1 MDIGFIGLGKMGL
14 PMARRLIE
22 AKHQLVV
29 FDTRKEAVDKLI
41 ALGAQAATSPR
52 DVADRTETVMASLP
66 SLQASL
72 EVATAGGGVIEGR
85 RVKRFVD
92 LSTVGSQMAVRI
104 HDLLAKRNIVQL
116 DSPVSGGVGGAEK
129 GTLAVMVSGP
139 KADFEAVKP
148 ALEVIGRVFFIGT
161 KPGSGQTMKLANNF
175 LSATAVVAT
184 SEAVVMGVKSG
195 LDAGVMIDVINA
207 GSGMNTAS
215 RDKFPRSILPRT
227 FDFGFTTGLMV
238 KDVRLAVEEMKAL
251 GLKMEVAEAVGRLWE
266 VVLRDE
272 GAESDFTT
280 AIKPIEKAAGVVVG
294 GAKGGPHAA
303 K

>member
-1 MDIGFIGLGKMGL
+1 MDIGFIGLGKMGF

-29 FDTRKEAVDKLI
+29 FDQRQEALEKLV
-41 ALGAQAATSPR
+41 ALGAQAASSTKE
-52 DVADRTETVMASLP
+52 VADRAETVLASLP

-72 EVATAGGGVIEGR
+72 EVATGTGGVIEGK
-85 RVKRFVD
+85 RVRRFVD
-92 LSTVGSQMAVRI
+92 LSTIGSHMAVRI
-104 HDLLAKRNIVQL
+104 HDALAKRSIVQL

-139 KADFEAVKP
+139 KADFEAVKT
-148 ALEVIGRVFFIGT
+148 ALDVIGKVFFIGE
-161 KPGSGQTMKLANNF
+161 KPGSAQTMKLANNL

-195 LDAGVMIDVINA
+195 LDPAVMIDVINA

-215 RDKFPRSILPRT
+215 RDKFPRAILPRT
-227 FDFGFTTGLMV
+227 FDFGFATGLMV
-238 KDVRLAVEEMKAL
+238 KDVRLYLEEAKAL
-251 GLKMEVAEAVGRLWE
+251 GLSMEVAEAVGRLWE
-266 VVLRDE
+266 VVIRE
-272 GAESDFTT
+272 MGAESDFTS
-280 AIKPIEKAAGVVVG
+280 AIKPIEQAAGVVVG
-294 GAKGGPHAA
+294 GKTAHAA